1 MATVSARFAEPIY
14 ARGVVEEAVEAF
26 EDFGSFQVE
35 ARDGAVVVTAEIE
48 DNSLRRIWG
57 EFQNYILINT

>member
-14 ARGVVEEAVEAF
+14 DPGVVEEAVQAF
-26 EDFGSFQVE
+26 EDFGSFQVD
-35 ARDGAVVVTAEIE
+35 AQDGAIVVSAEIE
-48 DNSLRRIWG
+48 DNSLRRVWG